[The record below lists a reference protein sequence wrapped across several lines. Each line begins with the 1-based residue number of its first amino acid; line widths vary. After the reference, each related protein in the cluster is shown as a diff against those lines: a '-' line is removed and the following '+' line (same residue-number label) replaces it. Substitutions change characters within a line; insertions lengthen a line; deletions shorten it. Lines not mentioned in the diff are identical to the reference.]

1 MASRSRSRT
10 QRTFK
15 RRQVAVS
22 TGPRQDYPLSFFFGL
37 NEDLAEAIALAHDLG
52 HTPFGHAGEDAMNK
66 CMKKFGKGFEHNE
79 QSKRIVTILENVYP
93 NFRGLNLSIE
103 VLEGLSKHKTPWDNA
118 DCEIPIEP
126 SLEAQVVNIADEIA
140 YSNHDIDDGLRSSM
154 IAWDD
159 IAKLPIFAEALDG
172 VFKKYGKIPDK
183 KILSARAV
191 SHLMGMMIA
200 NLISNTSQEY
210 VGFDPEFYKK
220 VTELKEFLYK
230 NFYLNPNVVSLSDK
244 GRQIITSLF
253 DYYLKHL
260 DEAPSNLREIAENDA
275 CMVKDYICGMTDFFA
290 HKKFD
295 EIC

>member
-1 MASRSRSRT
+1 
-10 QRTFK
+10 
-15 RRQVAVS
+15 
-22 TGPRQDYPLSFFFGL
+22 
-37 NEDLAEAIALAHDLG
+37 
-52 HTPFGHAGEDAMNK
+52 
-66 CMKKFGKGFEHNE
+66 
-79 QSKRIVTILENVYP
+79 
-93 NFRGLNLSIE
+93 
-103 VLEGLSKHKTPWDNA
+103 
-118 DCEIPIEP
+118 
-126 SLEAQVVNIADEIA
+126 
-140 YSNHDIDDGLRSSM
+140 
-154 IAWDD
+154 
-159 IAKLPIFAEALDG
+159 